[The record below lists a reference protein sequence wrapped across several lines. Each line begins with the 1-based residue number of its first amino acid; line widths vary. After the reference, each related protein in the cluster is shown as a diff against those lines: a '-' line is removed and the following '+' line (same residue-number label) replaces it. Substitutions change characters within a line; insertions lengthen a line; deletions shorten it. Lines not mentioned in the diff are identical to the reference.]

1 MPTHRMHLNDLRN
14 NIISEVEKR
23 DRISI
28 RVDSLMRTLRKHC
41 PHAEVVEAPYR
52 KDDETR
58 NELPKRIC
66 LCCGL
71 EEQASGFSGMSA
83 GFNKLEDSTVVK
95 EVSPEEFSSYRKLRS
110 SKELRQLQPV

>member
-1 MPTHRMHLNDLRN
+1 MRN

-23 DRISI
+23 DRINNH
-28 RVDSLMRTLRKHC
+28 VDSLMYTLRKHC

-52 KDDETR
+52 RDDETR

-71 EEQASGFSGMSA
+71 EEQASGFSGMSD
-83 GFNKLEDSTVVK
+83 GFKKLEKSTVVK
-95 EVSPEEFSSYRKLRS
+95 GVPLEEFSSYRKLRS